1 MKRRDMLLAVLAAP
15 LASYAQAPGRQ
26 PRRIGFLGSLVEGR
40 DLALDLF
47 NAQGDVKAIAEA
59 ARRFERERV
68 AMIWAVPSSAA
79 IAVNQVTANVP
90 VVFCMGSDPIA
101 AGLVKS
107 FARPGGRFTGVHFL
121 TSDLTGKRLEV
132 LKELLP
138 KLTRVIV
145 IYNPDRA
152 PPAQAMKGARAAAA
166 KLHVQMIE
174 RHVRSEAELR
184 AAAAAIKPGEADAFF
199 YIPDAMVAT
208 HLEAIIERARAIRLP
223 TMVHDEGL
231 AERGA
236 LASYGIDSREVGRQS
251 AKHVQRVLS
260 GASPSDLPVENVTH
274 IVFVLNRRTAKE
286 IGLRVSREMLVR
298 FDRVIE

>member
-1 MKRRDMLLAVLAAP
+1 
-15 LASYAQAPGRQ
+15 
-26 PRRIGFLGSLVEGR
+26 
-40 DLALDLF
+40 
-47 NAQGDVKAIAEA
+47 
-59 ARRFERERV
+59 
-68 AMIWAVPSSAA
+68 
-79 IAVNQVTANVP
+79 
-90 VVFCMGSDPIA
+90 
-101 AGLVKS
+101 
-107 FARPGGRFTGVHFL
+107 
-121 TSDLTGKRLEV
+121 
-132 LKELLP
+132 
-138 KLTRVIV
+138 
-145 IYNPDRA
+145 
-152 PPAQAMKGARAAAA
+152 MKGARAAAA